1 MHELNNTHQIGG
13 VRRSS
18 RFRACGRSPPLLL
31 HDAAGSLILF
41 LMAFNLERGNC
52 FFSPH
57 LELPRLTEEKDEQCI
72 CTGRVLPCLLVE
84 ISIRSLLNYLPPVQT
99 YLGKPLGEIGA

>member
-1 MHELNNTHQIGG
+1 
-13 VRRSS
+13 
-18 RFRACGRSPPLLL
+18 
-31 HDAAGSLILF
+31 
-41 LMAFNLERGNC
+41 
-52 FFSPH
+52 
-57 LELPRLTEEKDEQCI
+57 LTEEKDEQCI